1 MSKQHKESHV
11 FRRGSVKQIEGGI
24 TAVAGIRAAGLHAG
38 IKAADAK
45 DVALIVT
52 DTPATAAGVFTKNSV
67 TAAPVLVCREHLS
80 DGYAQAVIVNS
91 GNANACTGEIGMA
104 NARQMA
110 TATAEQLG
118 IDANLVLVSSTG
130 VIGQQLPM
138 DKIENGIQAAA
149 SALSTE
155 GGADAAEAI
164 MTTDTHPKS
173 VAVEIEIGG
182 TPVRIGGIAK
192 GSGMIAPN
200 MATMLSYLTTDARIN
215 AETLQTALNRVADDT
230 YNLLTVDTDR
240 STNDT
245 VLILAT
251 GHADNTD
258 IITAEEEAYEAF
270 CEGLQFVCTEL
281 VKMLAR
287 DGEGATKLVE
297 VIVKHAK
304 NRDDAEKAAR
314 AVAESPLVK
323 TAVFANDAN
332 WGRIMMAIGKSGA
345 EFDPYQVDVWLADY
359 RLVKN
364 GMDAGYD
371 EDKATALFAQ
381 DPVRITIDLRAG
393 DTEITMWTCDY
404 SYDYIRINADY
415 RT

>member
-1 MSKQHKESHV
+1 M
-11 FRRGSVKQIEGGI
+11 KQIEGGI
-24 TAVAGIRAAGLHAG
+24 TAVLGVRAAGVHAG
-38 IKAADAK
+38 IKAAEAK

-52 DTPATAAGVFTKNSV
+52 DTPATAAGVFTQNSV
-67 TAAPVLVCREHLS
+67 TAAPVIVCREHLKA
-80 DGYAQAVIVNS
+80 GQVQAVIINS
-91 GNANACTGEIGMA
+91 GNANACTGEVGMA
-104 NARQMA
+104 NARRMA
-110 TATAEQLG
+110 AATAEQLG
-118 IDANLVLVSSTG
+118 IDAALVCVSSTG

-138 DKIENGIQAAA
+138 DKVENGIRAAA
-149 SALSTE
+149 GALRTE
-155 GGADAAEAI
+155 GGSDAAEAI

-173 VAVEIEIGG
+173 IAVEIEIDGAS
-182 TPVRIGGIAK
+182 VRIGGIAK

-200 MATMLSYLTTDARIN
+200 MATMLSYLTTDAKIN
-215 AETLQTALNRVADDT
+215 AETLQAALNRVVTDT

-251 GHADNTD
+251 GCANN
-258 IITAEEEAYEAF
+258 AEIVAPDGEDYEAF
-270 CEGLQFVCTEL
+270 CEGLLFVCTEL

-297 VIVKHAK
+297 VVVKGAK

-345 EFDPYQVDVWLADY
+345 EFDPYQVDVYLADY
-359 RLVKN
+359 QLVKA

-371 EDKATALFAQ
+371 EDKATSLFAQ
-381 DPVRITIDLRAG
+381 DPVRITIDLAAG
-393 DTEITMWTCDY
+393 GTEITMWTCDY

>member
-1 MSKQHKESHV
+1 M
-11 FRRGSVKQIEGGI
+11 KQIDGGI
-24 TAVAGIRAAGLHAG
+24 TAVPGIRAAGIRAG

-67 TAAPVLVCREHLS
+67 TAAPVWVCREHLS
-80 DGYAQAVIVNS
+80 DGRAQAVIVNS
-91 GNANACTGEIGMA
+91 GNANACTGEVGMV
-104 NARQMA
+104 NARRMA
-110 TATAEQLG
+110 AVTAEQLG
-118 IDANLVLVSSTG
+118 IDAALVLVSSTG

-138 DKIENGIQAAA
+138 DKIESGIHTAV

-155 GGADAAEAI
+155 GGSDAAEGI

-173 VAVEIEIGG
+173 VSIEVEIDGA
-182 TPVRIGGIAK
+182 PVRIAGIAK

-200 MATMLSYLTTDARIN
+200 MATMLSYLTTDALIN
-215 AETLQTALNRVADDT
+215 AETLQTALNRVVDDT

-251 GHADNTD
+251 GRAGNAD
-258 IITAEEEAYEAF
+258 IVEAAGENYEAF

-297 VIVKHAK
+297 VVVKRAK
-304 NRDDAEKAAR
+304 NRDDGEKAAR

-359 RLVKN
+359 QLVKD

-371 EDKATALFAQ
+371 EDKATDLFAQ
-381 DPVRITIDLRAG
+381 DPVRIVIDLRAG

>member
-1 MSKQHKESHV
+1 M
-11 FRRGSVKQIEGGI
+11 KQIDGGI
-24 TAVAGIRAAGLHAG
+24 TAVPGVRAAGVHAG

-52 DTPATAAGVFTKNSV
+52 DTPTTAAGVFTKNSV

-80 DGYAQAVIVNS
+80 DGRAQAVIVNS
-91 GNANACTGEIGMA
+91 GNANACTGEVGMA
-104 NARQMA
+104 NAQRMA
-110 TATAEQLG
+110 AATAEQLG

-138 DKIENGIQAAA
+138 DKIESGIRATV

-155 GGADAAEAI
+155 GSSDAAEAI

-173 VAVEIEIGG
+173 IAVEVEIDGV
-182 TPVRIGGIAK
+182 PVKIGGIAK

-200 MATMLSYLTTDARIN
+200 MATMLSYLTTDAKIN
-215 AETLQTALNRVADDT
+215 AETLQTALNRVVDDT

-251 GHADNTD
+251 GHADNTEIVAAD
-258 IITAEEEAYEAF
+258 EENYEAF
-270 CEGLQFVCTEL
+270 CQGLLFVCTEL

-297 VIVKHAK
+297 VVVKHAR

-314 AVAESPLVK
+314 AIAESPLVK

-345 EFDPYQVDVWLADY
+345 AFDPYQVDVYLADY
-359 RLVKN
+359 QLVKD

-371 EDKATALFAQ
+371 EGKATALFAQ

-393 DTEITMWTCDY
+393 DTTVTMWTCDY

>member
-1 MSKQHKESHV
+1 M
-11 FRRGSVKQIEGGI
+11 KQIDGGI
-24 TAVAGIRAAGLHAG
+24 TAVSGVRAAGVHAG
-38 IKAADAK
+38 IKKAAGAK

-52 DTPATAAGVFTKNSV
+52 DAPATAAGVFTKNSV
-67 TAAPVLVCREHLS
+67 TAAPVWVCREHLT
-80 DGYAQAVIVNS
+80 DGQAQAVIVNS
-91 GNANACTGEIGMA
+91 GNANACTGEVGMA
-104 NARQMA
+104 NAQRMA
-110 TATAEQLG
+110 AATAEQLG
-118 IDANLVLVSSTG
+118 IDADLVLVSSTG

-138 DKIENGIQAAA
+138 DKIENGIQTAA

-155 GGADAAEAI
+155 GGSDAAEAI

-173 VAVEIEIGG
+173 VAVEIEIDG

-192 GSGMIAPN
+192 GAGMIAPN
-200 MATMLSYLTTDARIN
+200 MATMLSYLTTDAEIN
-215 AETLQTALNRVADDT
+215 AETLQAALNRVVDDT
-230 YNLLTVDTDR
+230 YNLLTVDTDS

-251 GHADNTD
+251 GRAGNAEIVTADGEN
-258 IITAEEEAYEAF
+258 YEAF
-270 CEGLQFVCTEL
+270 CEGLLFVCTEL

-297 VIVKHAK
+297 VVVKHAK

-332 WGRIMMAIGKSGA
+332 WGRIMMAVGKSGA
-345 EFDPYQVDVWLADY
+345 AFDPYQVDVWLADY
-359 RLVKN
+359 QLVKD
-364 GMDAGYD
+364 GMDAGYNED
-371 EDKATALFAQ
+371 EATALFAQ

-393 DTEITMWTCDY
+393 DAAVTMWTCDY

>member
-1 MSKQHKESHV
+1 M
-11 FRRGSVKQIEGGI
+11 KQIDGGI
-24 TAVAGIRAAGLHAG
+24 TAVPGIRAAGIHAG

-45 DVALIVT
+45 DVTLIVT
-52 DTPATAAGVFTKNSV
+52 DVPATAAGVFTKNSV
-67 TAAPVLVCREHLS
+67 TAAPVLVCRAHLS
-80 DGYAQAVIVNS
+80 DGRAQAVIINS
-91 GNANACTGEIGMA
+91 GNANACTGEVGMT
-104 NARQMA
+104 NAQRMA
-110 TATAEQLG
+110 AATAEQLG

-138 DKIENGIQAAA
+138 DKIESGIQAAA
-149 SALSTE
+149 NALSTE

-173 VAVEIEIGG
+173 VAIEIEVDGVS
-182 TPVRIGGIAK
+182 VRIGGIAK

-215 AETLQTALNRVADDT
+215 AETLQAALNRVVDDT

-251 GHADNTD
+251 GHAENAD
-258 IITAEEEAYEAF
+258 ILAADGEDYEAF
-270 CEGLQFVCTEL
+270 CEGLLFVCTEL

-359 RLVKN
+359 QLVQN

-371 EDKATALFAQ
+371 EDKATALFSQ
-381 DPVRITIDLRAG
+381 DPVRITIDLCAG
-393 DTEITMWTCDY
+393 DAAVTMWTCDY

>member
-1 MSKQHKESHV
+1 MKK
-11 FRRGSVKQIEGGI
+11 IDGGI
-24 TAVAGIRAAGLHAG
+24 TAVSGVRASGVHAGLKKSG
-38 IKAADAK
+38 KK

-52 DTPATAAGVFTKNSV
+52 DAPAVAAGVFTKNSV
-67 TAAPVLVCREHLS
+67 TAAPVQVCRQHLAAAT
-80 DGYAQAVIVNS
+80 AQAIIVNS
-91 GNANACTGEIGMA
+91 GNANACTGELGMA

-110 TATAEQLG
+110 AMTAERLG
-118 IDANLVLVSSTG
+118 IAANQVLVSSTG

-138 DKIENGIQAAA
+138 DTLANGIQLAAA
-149 SALSTE
+149 ALSTE
-155 GGADAAEAI
+155 GGSDAAEAI

-173 VAVEIEIGG
+173 VAVEIEIAGA
-182 TPVRIGGIAK
+182 PVRIGGIAK

-200 MATMLSYLTTDARIN
+200 MATMLSFLTTDACI
-215 AETLQTALNRVADDT
+215 AGETLQLALTRVVDDT

-245 VLILAT
+245 VLLLAT
-251 GHADNTD
+251 GNAGNPD
-258 IITAEEEAYEAF
+258 IAEAHGENYEAF
-270 CEGLQFVCTEL
+270 CAGLQCVCTEL
-281 VKMLAR
+281 TKVLAR

-297 VIVKHAK
+297 VVVTSAK
-304 NRDDAEKAAR
+304 DREDAEKAAR

-345 EFDPYQVDVWLADY
+345 AFHPYQVNVWLGGY
-359 RLVKN
+359 QLVKD
-364 GMDAGYD
+364 GMDAGFD
-371 EDKATALFAQ
+371 EEKATELFAQ
-381 DPVRITIDLRAG
+381 DPVRITIDLSAG
-393 DTEITMWTCDY
+393 DAAITMWTCDY

>member
-1 MSKQHKESHV
+1 MKSITYQRYEL
-11 FRRGSVKQIEGGI
+11 GELMKQIDGGI
-24 TAVAGIRAAGLHAG
+24 TAVQGIQAVGIHAG
-38 IKAADAK
+38 IKKNNLK
-45 DVALIVT
+45 DLALIVS
-52 DTPATAAGVFTKNSV
+52 DEPAVAAGVFTKNSV
-67 TAAPVLVCREHLS
+67 TAAPVILCRKHLS
-80 DGYAQAVIVNS
+80 DPAIQAIVINS
-91 GNANACTGEIGMA
+91 GNANACTGDEGMR
-104 NARQMA
+104 NAQNMA
-110 TATAEQLG
+110 RLTAEHFG
-118 IDANLVLVSSTG
+118 IPTEHVLVSSTG

-138 DKIENGIQAAA
+138 DVIQSGIQESVKQLSAA
-149 SALSTE
+149 
-155 GGADAAEAI
+155 GGAAAAEAI

-173 VAVEIEIGG
+173 VAVEIVIEGK
-182 TPVRIGGIAK
+182 PVRIGGIAK

-200 MATMLSYLTTDARIN
+200 MATMLSYLTTDVCITSD
-215 AETLQTALNRVADDT
+215 TLQTALTQVVDES

-245 VLILAT
+245 VILLST
-251 GHADNTD
+251 SK
-258 IITAEEEAYEAF
+258 AENRVIRQPDGTNYGSF
-270 CEGLQFVCTEL
+270 YEGLRQVSIEL

-297 VIVKHAK
+297 VVIQNAK

-345 EFDPYQVDVWLADY
+345 EFDPYKVDVMLHDY
-359 RLVKN
+359 VLVRN

-371 EDKATALFAQ
+371 EDKATKLFDN
-381 DPVRITIDLRAG
+381 DPVRIIIDLHEG
-393 DTEITMWTCDY
+393 DSNITMWTCDY

>member
-1 MSKQHKESHV
+1 M
-11 FRRGSVKQIEGGI
+11 KQIDGGI
-24 TAVAGIRAAGLHAG
+24 TAVPGVQAAGIHAG
-38 IKAADAK
+38 IKHAELK
-45 DVALIVT
+45 DLALIVT
-52 DTPATAAGVFTKNSV
+52 DAPAAAAGVFTKNSV
-67 TAAPVLVCREHLS
+67 TAAPVLVCRQHLS
-80 DGYAQAVIVNS
+80 DPTAQAIIINS
-91 GNANACTGEIGMA
+91 GNANACTGELGMS
-104 NARQMA
+104 NAQRMA
-110 TATAEQLG
+110 STTAEQLS
-118 IDANLVLVSSTG
+118 IDENLILVSSTG

-138 DKIENGIQAAA
+138 DKIENGIQIAAN
-149 SALSTE
+149 ALSTE
-155 GGADAAEAI
+155 GGDDAAEAI

-173 VAVEIEIGG
+173 VAVEMEIDGK
-182 TPVRIGGIAK
+182 PVRIGGIAK

-200 MATMLSYLTTDARIN
+200 MATMLSYLTTDVRIN
-215 AETLQTALNRVADDT
+215 SGTLQSALTHVVDNT

-245 VLILAT
+245 VIILAT
-251 GHADNTD
+251 ANAENTE
-258 IITAEEEAYEAF
+258 IVEAKGTHYEAF

-304 NRDDAEKAAR
+304 NRSDAEKAAR

-345 EFDPYQVDVWLADY
+345 EFDPYQVDVLLADY
-359 RLVKN
+359 PLVKN

-371 EDKATALFAQ
+371 EEKATQLFDN

>member
-1 MSKQHKESHV
+1 M
-11 FRRGSVKQIEGGI
+11 KQIDGGI
-24 TAVAGIRAAGLHAG
+24 TAVSGIRAAGLHAG

-45 DVALIVT
+45 DVALIIT
-52 DTPATAAGVFTKNSV
+52 DASAAAAGVFTKNSV

-80 DGYAQAVIVNS
+80 DGRAQAVIVNS
-91 GNANACTGEIGMA
+91 GNANACTGEVGMA
-104 NARQMA
+104 NARRMA

-138 DKIENGIQAAA
+138 DKIESGIQAAA

-200 MATMLSYLTTDARIN
+200 MATMLSYLTTDAQIDT
-215 AETLQTALNRVADDT
+215 ETLQVALNRVVDDT

-251 GHADNTD
+251 GEANNTEIVTVDGAD
-258 IITAEEEAYEAF
+258 YETF

-297 VIVKHAK
+297 VVVKHAK
-304 NRDDAEKAAR
+304 NRHDAEKAAR

-371 EDKATALFAQ
+371 EEKATALFAE
-381 DPVRITIDLRAG
+381 DPVRITIDLRVG
-393 DTEITMWTCDY
+393 DTEITVWTCDY

>member
-1 MSKQHKESHV
+1 M
-11 FRRGSVKQIEGGI
+11 
-24 TAVAGIRAAGLHAG
+24 AA
-38 IKAADAK
+38 
-45 DVALIVT
+45 
-52 DTPATAAGVFTKNSV
+52 ATADQ
-67 TAAPVLVCREHLS
+67 LS
-80 DGYAQAVIVNS
+80 
-91 GNANACTGEIGMA
+91 
-104 NARQMA
+104 
-110 TATAEQLG
+110 
-118 IDANLVLVSSTG
+118 IDADLVLVSSTG

-138 DKIENGIQAAA
+138 DKIENGIQTTA

-155 GGADAAEAI
+155 GGSDAAEAI

-173 VAVEIEIGG
+173 VAVEIEIDGA
-182 TPVRIGGIAK
+182 PVRIGGIAK

-215 AETLQTALNRVADDT
+215 AETLQTALNRVVDDT

-251 GHADNTD
+251 GRAGNAD
-258 IITAEEEAYEAF
+258 IVEAAGENYEAF

-297 VIVKHAK
+297 VVVKRAK
-304 NRDDAEKAAR
+304 NRDDGEKAAR

-359 RLVKN
+359 QLVKD

-371 EDKATALFAQ
+371 EDKATDLFAQ
-381 DPVRITIDLRAG
+381 DPVRIVIDLRAG

>member
-1 MSKQHKESHV
+1 M
-11 FRRGSVKQIEGGI
+11 KQIEGGI
-24 TAVAGIRAAGLHAG
+24 TAVSGVRAAGVHAG
-38 IKAADAK
+38 IKATEIK

-67 TAAPVLVCREHLS
+67 TAAPVIVCREHLKA
-80 DGYAQAVIVNS
+80 GQAQAVIINS
-91 GNANACTGEIGMA
+91 GNANACTGEVGMV
-104 NARQMA
+104 NARRMAAA
-110 TATAEQLG
+110 TAKQLG
-118 IDANLVLVSSTG
+118 IDANLVCVSSTG

-138 DKIENGIQAAA
+138 DKVQNGIQAAA
-149 SALSTE
+149 GALSTE
-155 GGADAAEAI
+155 GGPDAAEAI

-173 VAVEIEIGG
+173 VAVEIEIDGA
-182 TPVRIGGIAK
+182 PVRIGGIAK
-192 GSGMIAPN
+192 GSGMIAPD
-200 MATMLSYLTTDARIN
+200 MATMLSYLTTDAKIN
-215 AETLQTALNRVADDT
+215 AETLQAALNRVVDDT

-251 GHADNTD
+251 GCADNTEIVTSD
-258 IITAEEEAYEAF
+258 GEDYEAF
-270 CEGLQFVCTEL
+270 CEGLLCVCTEL

-297 VIVKHAK
+297 VVVKGAK

-345 EFDPYQVDVWLADY
+345 EFDPYQVDVYLADY
-359 RLVKN
+359 QLVKN

-371 EDKATALFAQ
+371 EDNATALFAQ

-393 DTEITMWTCDY
+393 DVEITMWTCDY

>member
-1 MSKQHKESHV
+1 MH
-11 FRRGSVKQIEGGI
+11 
-24 TAVAGIRAAGLHAG
+24 
-38 IKAADAK
+38 
-45 DVALIVT
+45 
-52 DTPATAAGVFTKNSV
+52 
-67 TAAPVLVCREHLS
+67 
-80 DGYAQAVIVNS
+80 
-91 GNANACTGEIGMA
+91 CTGDEGMI
-104 NARQMA
+104 NAQKMA
-110 TATAEQLG
+110 TLTAEQLG
-118 IDANLVLVSSTG
+118 IPAEHILVSSTG

-138 DKIENGIQAAA
+138 DVIESGIQE
-149 SALSTE
+149 SVKQLSTT
-155 GGADAAEAI
+155 GGAAAAEAI

-173 VAVEIEIGG
+173 LAVEIEIEGK
-182 TPVRIGGIAK
+182 PVRIGGIAK

-200 MATMLSYLTTDARIN
+200 MATMLSYLTTDVCITSD
-215 AETLQTALNRVADDT
+215 TLQTALTQVVDES

-245 VLILAT
+245 VILLST
-251 GHADNTD
+251 CKADNNV
-258 IITAEEEAYEAF
+258 IHHPNGINYESF
-270 CEGLQFVCTEL
+270 YEGLRQVSIEL

-297 VIVKHAK
+297 VVIQNAK

-345 EFDPYQVDVWLADY
+345 EFDPYKVDVMLHDY
-359 RLVKN
+359 VLVIN

-371 EDKATALFAQ
+371 EETATKLFDN
-381 DPVRITIDLRAG
+381 DPVRIVINLRAG
-393 DTEITMWTCDY
+393 DSEITMWTCDY

>member
-1 MSKQHKESHV
+1 M
-11 FRRGSVKQIEGGI
+11 KQIDGGI
-24 TAVAGIRAAGLHAG
+24 TAVPGIQAAGIHAG
-38 IKAADAK
+38 IKKTKLK
-45 DVALIVT
+45 DLALIVT
-52 DTPATAAGVFTKNSV
+52 DVPATAAGVFTKNSV
-67 TAAPVLVCREHLS
+67 TAAPILVCRQNLS
-80 DGYAQAVIVNS
+80 DSTAQAIIINS
-91 GNANACTGEIGMA
+91 GNANACTGELGMT
-104 NARQMA
+104 NAQRMVS
-110 TATAEQLG
+110 TTAELLG
-118 IDANLVLVSSTG
+118 IDQNLVLVSSTG

-138 DKIENGIQAAA
+138 DKIENGVHLAAD
-149 SALSTE
+149 ALSTD
-155 GGADAAEAI
+155 GGDNAAEAI

-173 VAVEIEIGG
+173 AAVEIEIDGK
-182 TPVRIGGIAK
+182 TVRIGGIAK

-200 MATMLSYLTTDARIN
+200 MATMLSYLTTDVNIN
-215 AETLQTALNRVADDT
+215 SQTLQAALTRVVDNT

-245 VLILAT
+245 VIILAT
-251 GHADNTD
+251 SSAANSK
-258 IITAEEEAYEAF
+258 IVEANGEDFEAF

-297 VIVKHAK
+297 VVVKHAK
-304 NRDDAEKAAR
+304 NHSDAEKAAR

-345 EFDPYQVDVWLADY
+345 EFDPYQVDVLLGDY
-359 RLVKN
+359 LLVKN

-371 EDKATALFAQ
+371 EEKATQLFDN

-393 DTEITMWTCDY
+393 DAEITMWTCDY

>member
-1 MSKQHKESHV
+1 M
-11 FRRGSVKQIEGGI
+11 KQIGDGI
-24 TAVAGIRAAGLHAG
+24 TAVSGVRAAGIHAG
-38 IKAADAK
+38 IKAADMK
-45 DVALIVT
+45 DIALIVT
-52 DTPATAAGVFTKNSV
+52 DTPAVAAGVFTKNSV

-80 DGYAQAVIVNS
+80 DGQAQAVIVNS
-91 GNANACTGEIGMA
+91 GNANACTGEVGMT
-104 NARQMA
+104 NAQRIA
-110 TATAEQLG
+110 AITAEQLD
-118 IDANLVLVSSTG
+118 IDADLVLVSSTG

-138 DKIENGIQAAA
+138 DKIESGIQAAA
-149 SALSTE
+149 GALSIK
-155 GGADAAEAI
+155 GGNDAAEAI

-173 VAVEIEIGG
+173 VAVEVEVGG
-182 TPVRIGGIAK
+182 VFVRIGGIAK

-200 MATMLSYLTTDARIN
+200 MATMLSYLTTDAKIN
-215 AETLQTALNRVADDT
+215 AETLQTALTRVVDDT

-251 GHADNTD
+251 GHAENAK
-258 IITAEEEAYEAF
+258 IVAAEGEDYETF
-270 CEGLQFVCTEL
+270 CEGLLFVCTEL

-297 VIVKHAK
+297 VVIKHAR

-345 EFDPYQVDVWLADY
+345 EFDPYQVDVWLTDY
-359 RLVKN
+359 QLVKA

-381 DPVRITIDLRAG
+381 DPVRITIDLHAG

>member
-1 MSKQHKESHV
+1 M
-11 FRRGSVKQIEGGI
+11 KQIDGGI
-24 TAVAGIRAAGLHAG
+24 TAVPGIRAAGVHAG
-38 IKAADAK
+38 IKKAADAK

-52 DTPATAAGVFTKNSV
+52 DAPATAAGVFTKNSV
-67 TAAPVLVCREHLS
+67 TAAPVWVCREHLT
-80 DGYAQAVIVNS
+80 DGRAQAVIVNS
-91 GNANACTGEIGMA
+91 GNANACTGEVGMV
-104 NARQMA
+104 NAQQMA
-110 TATAEQLG
+110 AATAEQLG
-118 IDANLVLVSSTG
+118 IDADLVLVSSTG

-164 MTTDTHPKS
+164 MTTDTYPKS
-173 VAVEIEIGG
+173 VAVEVEIDG

-200 MATMLSYLTTDARIN
+200 MATMLSYLTTDAKIN
-215 AETLQTALNRVADDT
+215 AEVLQAALNRVVDDT

-251 GHADNTD
+251 GRAGNAEIVTADGDN
-258 IITAEEEAYEAF
+258 YEAF
-270 CEGLQFVCTEL
+270 CEGLLFVCTEL

-297 VIVKHAK
+297 VVVKHAR

-345 EFDPYQVDVWLADY
+345 AFDPYQVGVWLADY
-359 RLVKN
+359 QLVKD
-364 GMDAGYD
+364 GMDAGYNED
-371 EDKATALFAQ
+371 EATALFAQ

-393 DTEITMWTCDY
+393 DAAVTMWTCDY

>member
-1 MSKQHKESHV
+1 MI
-11 FRRGSVKQIEGGI
+11 QIDGGI

-38 IKAADAK
+38 IKAPDAK

-52 DTPATAAGVFTKNSV
+52 DSPATAAGVFTKNSV

-138 DKIENGIQAAA
+138 DKIEYGIQSAA
-149 SALSTE
+149 SALSNE

-173 VAVEIEIGG
+173 VAAEIEIDG

-215 AETLQTALNRVADDT
+215 PETLQTALNRVVDDT

-251 GHADNTD
+251 GHADNTEIVAAD
-258 IITAEEEAYEAF
+258 GEDYDAF

-332 WGRIMMAIGKSGA
+332 WGRIMMAIGKSDA

>member
-1 MSKQHKESHV
+1 M
-11 FRRGSVKQIEGGI
+11 KQIEGGI
-24 TAVAGIRAAGLHAG
+24 TAVQGVRAAGIHTG
-38 IKAADAK
+38 VKATDAK
-45 DVALIVT
+45 DMTLIVT
-52 DTPATAAGVFTKNSV
+52 DAPAAAAGVFTKNSV
-67 TAAPVLVCREHLS
+67 TAAPVLICREHLS
-80 DGYAQAVIVNS
+80 NRQAQAVIVNS
-91 GNANACTGEIGMA
+91 GNANACTGEVGMV
-104 NARQMA
+104 NARRMA
-110 TATAEQLG
+110 SATAEQLG
-118 IDANLVLVSSTG
+118 IDTGLVLVSSTG

-138 DKIENGIQAAA
+138 DKIENGIQAAV

-155 GGADAAEAI
+155 GGGDAAEGI
-164 MTTDTHPKS
+164 MTTDTHPKAVS
-173 VAVEIEIGG
+173 VEVEINGV
-182 TPVRIGGIAK
+182 PVRIAGIAK

-215 AETLQTALNRVADDT
+215 AETLQTALNRVVDDT

-251 GHADNTD
+251 GRAGNPNIVEADGEN
-258 IITAEEEAYEAF
+258 YKAF
-270 CEGLQFVCTEL
+270 CDGLLFVCTEL

-297 VIVKHAK
+297 VVVKHAG

-359 RLVKN
+359 RLVKD

-371 EDKATALFAQ
+371 ENKATALFAQ

>member
-1 MSKQHKESHV
+1 M
-11 FRRGSVKQIEGGI
+11 KQIEGGI
-24 TAVAGIRAAGLHAG
+24 TAVPGICAAGLHAG

-67 TAAPVLVCREHLS
+67 TAAPVIVCREHLS
-80 DGYAQAVIVNS
+80 SGRAQAVIVNS
-91 GNANACTGEIGMA
+91 GNANACTGEVGMA
-104 NARQMA
+104 NARRMA
-110 TATAEQLG
+110 AVTAEQLG

-138 DKIENGIQAAA
+138 DKIKNGIQAAA
-149 SALSTE
+149 SALSSE

-173 VAVEIEIGG
+173 VAVEIEIGD

-200 MATMLSYLTTDARIN
+200 MATMLSYLTTDVRIS
-215 AETLQTALNRVADDT
+215 AETLQAALNRVVDDT

-251 GHADNTD
+251 GHADNAKIVPTD
-258 IITAEEEAYEAF
+258 GKNYETF

-371 EDKATALFAQ
+371 EDKATALFSE

-393 DTEITMWTCDY
+393 DTEIIMWTCDY

>member
-1 MSKQHKESHV
+1 M
-11 FRRGSVKQIEGGI
+11 KQIDGGI
-24 TAVAGIRAAGLHAG
+24 TAVPGIRAAGVRAG

-45 DVALIVT
+45 DMALIVT

-67 TAAPVLVCREHLS
+67 TAAPVWVCREHLS
-80 DGYAQAVIVNS
+80 DGHAQAVIVNS
-91 GNANACTGEIGMA
+91 GNANACTGEVGMA
-104 NARQMA
+104 NAQRMA
-110 TATAEQLG
+110 ASTAEQLD

-130 VIGQQLPM
+130 VIGRQLPM
-138 DKIENGIQAAA
+138 DNIESGIQAAA
-149 SALSTE
+149 SALSSE
-155 GGADAAEAI
+155 AGADAAEAI

-173 VAVEIEIGG
+173 VAVEIEIGD

-215 AETLQTALNRVADDT
+215 AETLQVALNRVVDDT

-251 GHADNTD
+251 GHADNAE
-258 IITAEEEAYEAF
+258 IVTASGEDYETF

-281 VKMLAR
+281 VKMLAS

-371 EDKATALFAQ
+371 EDEATALFSQ

>member
-1 MSKQHKESHV
+1 M
-11 FRRGSVKQIEGGI
+11 KQIDGGI
-24 TAVAGIRAAGLHAG
+24 TAVSGVRAAGVHAG

-52 DTPATAAGVFTKNSV
+52 DVPATAAGVFTKNSV
-67 TAAPVLVCREHLS
+67 TAAPVIVCREHLS
-80 DGYAQAVIVNS
+80 GGRAQAVIVNS
-91 GNANACTGEIGMA
+91 GNANACTGEVGMA
-104 NARQMA
+104 NAQRMA
-110 TATAEQLG
+110 ALTAEQLG
-118 IDANLVLVSSTG
+118 IDPNLVLVSSTG

-138 DKIENGIQAAA
+138 DKIESGIQAAV
-149 SALSTE
+149 SALSAN
-155 GGADAAEAI
+155 GGADTAEAI

-173 VAVEIEIGG
+173 VAVEVKIGG
-182 TPVRIGGIAK
+182 ASVRIGGIAK

-200 MATMLSYLTTDARIN
+200 MATMLSYLTTDAKIN
-215 AETLQTALNRVADDT
+215 PETLQTALNRVVDDT

-251 GHADNTD
+251 GHADNTE
-258 IITAEEEAYEAF
+258 IIAADGENYEAF
-270 CEGLQFVCTEL
+270 FDGLLFVCTEL

-297 VIVKHAK
+297 VVVKHAK

-345 EFDPYQVDVWLADY
+345 AFDPYQVNVWLADY
-359 RLVKN
+359 QLVKD

-371 EDKATALFAQ
+371 EDKATTLFAQ
-381 DPVRITIDLRAG
+381 DPVRITIDLCAG

>member
-1 MSKQHKESHV
+1 M
-11 FRRGSVKQIEGGI
+11 KQIEGGI
-24 TAVAGIRAAGLHAG
+24 TAVSGVRAAGVHAD
-38 IKAADAK
+38 IKAAEAK

-67 TAAPVLVCREHLS
+67 TAAPVIVCREHLKA
-80 DGYAQAVIVNS
+80 GQAQAVIINS
-91 GNANACTGEIGMA
+91 GNANACTGEVGMA
-104 NARQMA
+104 NARRMA
-110 TATAEQLG
+110 AATAEQLG
-118 IDANLVLVSSTG
+118 IHANLVCVSSTG

-138 DKIENGIQAAA
+138 DRIESGIQAAA
-149 SALSTE
+149 DALSTE
-155 GGADAAEAI
+155 GGSDAAEAI

-173 VAVEIEIGG
+173 VAVEIEISG

-200 MATMLSYLTTDARIN
+200 MATMLSYLTTDAKIN
-215 AETLQTALNRVADDT
+215 AETLQAALNCVVDDT

-251 GHADNTD
+251 GCANN
-258 IITAEEEAYEAF
+258 AEIVTPDSEDYEAF
-270 CEGLQFVCTEL
+270 CEGLLFVCTEL

-297 VIVKHAK
+297 VVVKHAK

-345 EFDPYQVDVWLADY
+345 EFDPYQVDVYLANY
-359 RLVKN
+359 QLVKA
-364 GMDAGYD
+364 GMDSGYN

-381 DPVRITIDLRAG
+381 DPVRITIDLCAG

>member
-1 MSKQHKESHV
+1 MKE
-11 FRRGSVKQIEGGI
+11 IDGGI

-38 IKAADAK
+38 IKADDAK

-52 DTPATAAGVFTKNSV
+52 HAPATAAGVFTKNSV

-80 DGYAQAVIVNS
+80 EGYAQAVIVNS
-91 GNANACTGEIGMA
+91 GNANACTGEVGMA

-110 TATAEQLG
+110 AATAEQLG
-118 IDANLVLVSSTG
+118 IDANFVLVSSTG

-138 DKIENGIQAAA
+138 DKIENGIQAAVN
-149 SALSTE
+149 ALSPE

-173 VAVEIEIGG
+173 VAVEIEIGD

-215 AETLQTALNRVADDT
+215 AETLQAALNRVVDDT

-251 GHADNTD
+251 GHADNAE
-258 IITAEEEAYEAF
+258 IVTANGEDYETF

-304 NRDDAEKAAR
+304 NRDDGEKAAR

-371 EDKATALFAQ
+371 EDEATALFSQ

>member
-1 MSKQHKESHV
+1 M
-11 FRRGSVKQIEGGI
+11 KQIDGGI
-24 TAVAGIRAAGLHAG
+24 TAVAGVRAAGVHAG

-52 DTPATAAGVFTKNSV
+52 DTPVTAAGVFTKNSV
-67 TAAPVLVCREHLS
+67 TAAPVIVCREHLS
-80 DGYAQAVIVNS
+80 DGRAQAVIVNS
-91 GNANACTGEIGMA
+91 GNANACTGEVGMA
-104 NARQMA
+104 NARRMA
-110 TATAEQLG
+110 TVTAERLG

-138 DKIENGIQAAA
+138 DKVESGIQAAA
-149 SALSTE
+149 GALSTE
-155 GGADAAEAI
+155 GCSNAAEAI

-173 VAVEIEIGG
+173 VAVEIEIAGE
-182 TPVRIGGIAK
+182 PVRIGGIAK

-200 MATMLSYLTTDARIN
+200 MATMLSYLTTDAKIN
-215 AETLQTALNRVADDT
+215 AETLQTALTRVVDDT

-251 GHADNTD
+251 GRADN
-258 IITAEEEAYEAF
+258 IEITTADGEHYEAF
-270 CEGLQFVCTEL
+270 CEGLLFVCTEL

-297 VIVKHAK
+297 VVVKRAR

-345 EFDPYQVDVWLADY
+345 EFNPYQVDVWLADY

-371 EDKATALFAQ
+371 EDKATSLFAQ
-381 DPVRITIDLRAG
+381 DPVRITVDLRAG

>member
-1 MSKQHKESHV
+1 M
-11 FRRGSVKQIEGGI
+11 KQIDGGI

-52 DTPATAAGVFTKNSV
+52 DAPAAAAGVFTKNSV
-67 TAAPVLVCREHLS
+67 TAAPVIVCREHLN
-80 DGYAQAVIVNS
+80 DGHAQAVIVNS
-91 GNANACTGEIGMA
+91 GNANACTGEVGMA
-104 NARQMA
+104 NARRMA
-110 TATAEQLG
+110 AATAEQLG

-138 DKIENGIQAAA
+138 DKIESGIQAAA

-215 AETLQTALNRVADDT
+215 AETLQVALNRIVDDT

-251 GHADNTD
+251 GHANNTE
-258 IITAEEEAYEAF
+258 IVTADGKDYDAF

-345 EFDPYQVDVWLADY
+345 EFDPYQVDVYLADY

-371 EDKATALFAQ
+371 EDKATALFAE

-393 DTEITMWTCDY
+393 DTELTMWTCDY

>member
-1 MSKQHKESHV
+1 M
-11 FRRGSVKQIEGGI
+11 KQIDGGI
-24 TAVAGIRAAGLHAG
+24 TAVQGVRAAGVHAG

-52 DTPATAAGVFTKNSV
+52 DVPAVAAGVFTKNSV
-67 TAAPVLVCREHLS
+67 TAAPVIVCREHLS
-80 DGYAQAVIVNS
+80 DSRAQAVIVNS
-91 GNANACTGEIGMA
+91 GNANACTGEVGMV
-104 NARQMA
+104 NAQQMA
-110 TATAEQLG
+110 AATAAQLG

-138 DKIENGIQAAA
+138 DKIESGIQAAA

-155 GGADAAEAI
+155 GGSDAAEAI

-173 VAVEIEIGG
+173 VAVEVEAGG
-182 TPVRIGGIAK
+182 VPVRIGGIAK

-200 MATMLSYLTTDARIN
+200 MATMLSYLTTDAKIS
-215 AETLQTALNRVADDT
+215 AETLQTALTRVVDDT

-251 GHADNTD
+251 GHAGNTE
-258 IITAEEEAYEAF
+258 ITTPDSEDYEVF
-270 CEGLQFVCTEL
+270 CEGLLFVCTEL

-297 VIVKHAK
+297 VVVKRAE

-359 RLVKN
+359 QLVKN

-381 DPVRITIDLRAG
+381 DPVRITIDLAAG
-393 DTEITMWTCDY
+393 DAEITMWTCDY

>member
-1 MSKQHKESHV
+1 M
-11 FRRGSVKQIEGGI
+11 KQIDGGI
-24 TAVAGIRAAGLHAG
+24 TAVSGIRAAGVHAG
-38 IKAADAK
+38 IKKAAETK

-52 DTPATAAGVFTKNSV
+52 DAPATAAGVFTKNSV
-67 TAAPVLVCREHLS
+67 TAAPVFVCREHLT
-80 DGYAQAVIVNS
+80 DGRAQAVIVNS
-91 GNANACTGEIGMA
+91 GNANACTGEVGMA
-104 NARQMA
+104 NAQRMA
-110 TATAEQLG
+110 AATAEQLG
-118 IDANLVLVSSTG
+118 IDADLVLVSSTG

-164 MTTDTHPKS
+164 MTTDTYPKS
-173 VAVEIEIGG
+173 VAVEIEIDG

-200 MATMLSYLTTDARIN
+200 MATMLSYLTTDAKIN
-215 AETLQTALNRVADDT
+215 AEVLQVALNRVVDDT

-251 GHADNTD
+251 GRAGNAEIVTADGDN
-258 IITAEEEAYEAF
+258 YEAF
-270 CEGLQFVCTEL
+270 CEGLLFVCTEL

-297 VIVKHAK
+297 VVVKHAR

-345 EFDPYQVDVWLADY
+345 AFDPYQVDVWLADY
-359 RLVKN
+359 QLVKD
-364 GMDAGYD
+364 GMDAGYNED
-371 EDKATALFAQ
+371 EATALFAQ
-381 DPVRITIDLRAG
+381 DPVRITIDIRAG
-393 DTEITMWTCDY
+393 DAAVTMWTCDY

>member
-1 MSKQHKESHV
+1 M
-11 FRRGSVKQIEGGI
+11 KQIDGGI
-24 TAVAGIRAAGLHAG
+24 TTVPGIRAAGIHAG

-45 DVALIVT
+45 DVTLIVT
-52 DTPATAAGVFTKNSV
+52 DAPATAAGVFTKNSV
-67 TAAPVLVCREHLS
+67 TAAPVLICRAHLS
-80 DGYAQAVIVNS
+80 DGRAQAVIINS
-91 GNANACTGEIGMA
+91 GNANACTGEVGMT
-104 NARQMA
+104 NAQRMA
-110 TATAEQLG
+110 AATAEQLG

-138 DKIENGIQAAA
+138 DKIESGIQAAA
-149 SALSTE
+149 NALSTE

-173 VAVEIEIGG
+173 VAIEIEVDGV
-182 TPVRIGGIAK
+182 PVRIGGIAK

-215 AETLQTALNRVADDT
+215 AETLQAALNRVVDDT

-251 GHADNTD
+251 GHAENAD
-258 IITAEEEAYEAF
+258 ILAADGEDYEAF
-270 CEGLQFVCTEL
+270 CEGLLFVCTEL

-359 RLVKN
+359 QLVKD
-364 GMDAGYD
+364 GMDAGYN

-393 DTEITMWTCDY
+393 DMGITMWTCDY